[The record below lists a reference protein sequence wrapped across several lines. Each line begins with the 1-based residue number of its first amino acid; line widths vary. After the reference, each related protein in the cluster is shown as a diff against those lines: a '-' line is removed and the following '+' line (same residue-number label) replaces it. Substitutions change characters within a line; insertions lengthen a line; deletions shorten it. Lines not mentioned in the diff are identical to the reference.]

1 MCLNCELKKE
11 LEDSILQ
18 EIEELKTIIERSKL
32 KEKLIQYEEVKQ
44 KGLYNMLDKRARI
57 LTGLTEKDYNYILK
71 NYTELMLKFPKVK
84 EKAKLK
90 LQYLK
95 SAQISKI
102 IAMKGCSN
110 CIEKVSKKLDVTE
123 NDLCENCKKFITDQ
137 QIM

>member
-1 MCLNCELKKE
+1 MCL
-11 LEDSILQ
+11 
-18 EIEELKTIIERSKL
+18 
-32 KEKLIQYEEVKQ
+32 KQ
-44 KGLYNMLDKRARI
+44 KIIAQQDSNYNMLDKRARI

-71 NYTELMLKFPKVK
+71 HYTKLILKFPKVK
-84 EKAKLK
+84 EKAKSK

-102 IAMKGCSN
+102 IAIKGCSN
-110 CIEKVSKKLDVTE
+110 CIEIVSKKLDVTE

>member
-1 MCLNCELKKE
+1 MCLKQKIVTEQERILQQTSKIQNILKKGK
-11 LEDSILQ
+11 Q
-18 EIEELKTIIERSKL
+18 E
-32 KEKLIQYEEVKQ
+32 EKLLQYEIVRQ
-44 KGLYNMLDKRARI
+44 QGYYNMLDKRARI

-71 NYTELMLKFPKVK
+71 NYTELILKFPKVK
-84 EKAKLK
+84 EKAKSR

-102 IAMKGCSN
+102 IAIKGCSN
-110 CIEKVSKKLDVTE
+110 CIEIVSKKLDVTE